1 MIAKIEHGIELL
13 LKGLTTLLLGV
24 LTAIVA
30 YTVVLRFVFHSGC
43 PAGEELC
50 RYLFVWSA
58 FFGIILGVKAK
69 THMCLTFLEDKFPKA
84 RPLVKVVY
92 YACSYVFWVIITYYG
107 ILFTQQAATARSTL
121 LPITMN
127 YIYAAVPVCGIGCL
141 IVVTLQLI
149 HEFQKTELGKEA
161 KE

>member
-1 MIAKIEHGIELL
+1 MIDKIGHAIELI

-24 LTAIVA
+24 LTVIVA
-30 YTVVLRFVFHSGC
+30 YTVVLRVVFRSGFSS
-43 PAGEELC
+43 GEELC

-69 THMCLTFLEDKFPKA
+69 SHMCLTSLEDNFPKA
-84 RPLVKVVY
+84 RPLVKVIY
-92 YACSYVFWVIITYYG
+92 YACSYVFWIIITYYG
-107 ILFTQQAATARSTL
+107 ILFTQQAASARSTL

-141 IVVTLQLI
+141 IVVTLQLLR
-149 HEFQKTELGKEA
+149 EFRKPEQGKEV